1 MRKRWKIFLLAG
13 GFLLLLAG
21 AVGLVGWRFGVLG
34 PRHSIIAVLHL
45 RGIDAINLELT
56 DVTWRW
62 RLCGYD
68 SYALEEGRLARQG
81 DRIVLKAPIRKK
93 GFRWPGTGIFYT
105 QEHTPEVTLVLG
117 ADGSATVTGQL
128 RRRPGRLGRVGQA
141 TRPTSPAG

>member
-68 SYALEEGRLARQG
+68 SYALEEGRLYRRGVRGGFARCAAEWSRPPQFA
-81 DRIVLKAPIRKK
+81 RARK
-93 GFRWPGTGIFYT
+93 
-105 QEHTPEVTLVLG
+105 
-117 ADGSATVTGQL
+117 
-128 RRRPGRLGRVGQA
+128 
-141 TRPTSPAG
+141 